1 MRLFRHPIVRLAV
14 TIISLILVYNLSL
27 SIIDLWT
34 RKDIVSSRRGALAL
48 VEQKNAQL
56 KEKLSVAQSPEFV
69 EKQAREKLGMVKPGE
84 TLVLVGTDGS
94 GDPVTAKPRKI
105 PNWQMWWRLF
115 IGD

>member
-34 RKDIVSSRRGALAL
+34 RKDIVSSRRSALTQ

-56 KEKLSVAQSPEFV
+56 KEKLSVAESPEFV

-84 TLVLVGTDGS
+84 TLVLIGADS
-94 GDPVTAKPRKI
+94 AGDQVNTKPLNI
-105 PNWQMWWRLF
+105 PNWLAWWRLF